1 MFNLTTNLIFL
12 YKKVGYT
19 WHTGML
25 SLIMSRHVLIGC
37 DLCGSH
43 GSSLGSMLVGNWHK
57 VNCSFSAIKL
67 AHVYCH
73 GCQQCIGTML
83 DTNFV
88 LASINDWIRLQSFV
102 EPTDPTT
109 LHVIASWTSRASSSL
124 AWWMWTTQL
133 CCMLYLLVD
142 NELIIHIATLLID
155 FWYNMTHVQSVKQ
168 QYIHLVL
175 RSNTQLNFASM
186 MVGLV
191 GNFYQRVML
200 DSSDGLS
207 SSMSTRRMI
216 LEQQL

>member
-1 MFNLTTNLIFL
+1 
-12 YKKVGYT
+12 
-19 WHTGML
+19 
-25 SLIMSRHVLIGC
+25 
-37 DLCGSH
+37 
-43 GSSLGSMLVGNWHK
+43 
-57 VNCSFSAIKL
+57 
-67 AHVYCH
+67 
-73 GCQQCIGTML
+73 
-83 DTNFV
+83 
-88 LASINDWIRLQSFV
+88 
-102 EPTDPTT
+102 
-109 LHVIASWTSRASSSL
+109 
-124 AWWMWTTQL
+124 
-133 CCMLYLLVD
+133 MLYLLVD